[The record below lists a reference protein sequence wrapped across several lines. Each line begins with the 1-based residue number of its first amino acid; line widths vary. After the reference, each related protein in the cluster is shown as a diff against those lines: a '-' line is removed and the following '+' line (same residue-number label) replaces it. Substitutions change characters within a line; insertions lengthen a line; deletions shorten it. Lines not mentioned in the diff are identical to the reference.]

1 LRLRVPRSRF
11 RPRRRSALHRRALAG
26 RRLGAGDDP
35 AKGAWG
41 YRSTRIDGLGEG
53 AFEAGHRPVG
63 LAAEVVV
70 HLVAE
75 LISDERVDGHRC
87 EQDRDRDRRSG
98 QQREAA
104 AEAHF
109 SRSE

>member
-1 LRLRVPRSRF
+1 LG
-11 RPRRRSALHRRALAG
+11 RRALGG

-41 YRSTRIDGLGEG
+41 YRPTRIDGLGED

-70 HLVAE
+70 DLVAE
-75 LISDERVDGHRC
+75 PISDERVDGHRC
-87 EQDRDRDRRSG
+87 QQDRERDRGSRK
-98 QQREAA
+98 QRQAA